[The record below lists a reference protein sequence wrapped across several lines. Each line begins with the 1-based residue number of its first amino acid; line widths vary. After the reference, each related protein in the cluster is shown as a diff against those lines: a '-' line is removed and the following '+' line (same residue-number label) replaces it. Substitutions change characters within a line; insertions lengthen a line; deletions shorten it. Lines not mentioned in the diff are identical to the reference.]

1 MSQPLPNKNLPMPS
15 LRNIQ
20 AFIEVAA
27 TGSLN
32 LAAENLNIT
41 ASAVSHQIAS
51 LEHLL
56 GKKLFSR
63 SSKGVMLTA
72 VGEKY
77 LKEVSGALNMI
88 GQATSQ
94 VINDIHQDYLRIH
107 SAPSFGLLWLM
118 PRLNKF
124 CQAWPELKISLTCSY
139 ESIQFSRDNI
149 DIDIRHGLSQWPTLL
164 VRTIKNECVL
174 PYSASS
180 YLARHAVRAPEDLLA
195 CDLIHSDSTLIN
207 WSNWLSW
214 HKVRGWHKNFI
225 FNFDR
230 SYMSIEAARMGM
242 GVILESNLLA
252 GGHVRQGQLTPVFA
266 DERSMPV
273 GAHHFVLPHA
283 NEQKEK
289 VQRFFAWVAG
299 ELQEDG
305 FHI

>member
-1 MSQPLPNKNLPMPS
+1 
-15 LRNIQ
+15 
-20 AFIEVAA
+20 
-27 TGSLN
+27 
-32 LAAENLNIT
+32 
-41 ASAVSHQIAS
+41 
-51 LEHLL
+51 
-56 GKKLFSR
+56 
-63 SSKGVMLTA
+63 
-72 VGEKY
+72 
-77 LKEVSGALNMI
+77 
-88 GQATSQ
+88 
-94 VINDIHQDYLRIH
+94 
-107 SAPSFGLLWLM
+107 
-118 PRLNKF
+118 
-124 CQAWPELKISLTCSY
+124 
-139 ESIQFSRDNI
+139 
-149 DIDIRHGLSQWPTLL
+149 
-164 VRTIKNECVL
+164 
-174 PYSASS
+174 
-180 YLARHAVRAPEDLLA
+180 
-195 CDLIHSDSTLIN
+195 HSDSTLIN

-299 ELQEDG
+299 ELEEDG

>member
-1 MSQPLPNKNLPMPS
+1 MNQPLQNKSLPMPS

-20 AFIEVAA
+20 AFIEVAD

-51 LEHLL
+51 LEQYL
-56 GKKLFSR
+56 GKKIFSR
-63 SSKGVMLTA
+63 SSKGMVLTII
-72 VGEKY
+72 GEKY
-77 LKEVSGALNMI
+77 LKEVSGALNII
-88 GQATSQ
+88 GQATNQ

-124 CQAWPELKISLTCSY
+124 RQAWPELKISLTCSY

-149 DIDIRHGLSQWPTLL
+149 DIDIRHGLSQWPTL
-164 VRTIKNECVL
+164 VVKTIKNERVL
-174 PYSASS
+174 PFSS
-180 YLARHAVRAPEDLLA
+180 STYLAGRDVQSIEDLLA
-195 CDLIHSDSTLIN
+195 CDLIHSDSTLIG

-214 HKVRGWHKNFI
+214 HKVRGWNKNFI

-242 GVILESNLLA
+242 GIILESNLLA
-252 GGHVRQGQLTPVFA
+252 GQSVSQRHLEPVFTR
-266 DERSMPV
+266 DVSMPV
-273 GAHHFVLPHA
+273 NAHHFVLPHP

-289 VQRFFAWVAG
+289 VKIFFAWVAE
-299 ELQEDG
+299 ELSRDG

>member
-1 MSQPLPNKNLPMPS
+1 M
-15 LRNIQ
+15 
-20 AFIEVAA
+20 A
-27 TGSLN
+27 
-32 LAAENLNIT
+32 
-41 ASAVSHQIAS
+41 
-51 LEHLL
+51 
-56 GKKLFSR
+56 
-63 SSKGVMLTA
+63 
-72 VGEKY
+72 
-77 LKEVSGALNMI
+77 
-88 GQATSQ
+88 
-94 VINDIHQDYLRIH
+94 
-107 SAPSFGLLWLM
+107 
-118 PRLNKF
+118 
-124 CQAWPELKISLTCSY
+124 ISLTCSY

-164 VRTIKNECVL
+164 VRTIKNERVL
-174 PYSASS
+174 PYSAAS
-180 YLARHAVRAPEDLLA
+180 YLASQPVQAVEDLLA

-299 ELQEDG
+299 ELKEEG

>member
-1 MSQPLPNKNLPMPS
+1 
-15 LRNIQ
+15 
-20 AFIEVAA
+20 
-27 TGSLN
+27 
-32 LAAENLNIT
+32 
-41 ASAVSHQIAS
+41 
-51 LEHLL
+51 
-56 GKKLFSR
+56 
-63 SSKGVMLTA
+63 
-72 VGEKY
+72 
-77 LKEVSGALNMI
+77 
-88 GQATSQ
+88 

-118 PRLNKF
+118 PRLDKF
-124 CQAWPELKISLTCSY
+124 RQAWPELKISLTCSY

-174 PYSASS
+174 PYSAAS
-180 YLARHAVRAPEDLLA
+180 YLTRHAVHAPEDLLA

-299 ELQEDG
+299 ELEEDG